1 MEFFRIKKDIP
12 FMRHAL
18 VFNVISALTFVAAVF
33 FLLHKGLHLSVE
45 FTGGTVMELRYQQAA
60 NLERI
65 RGTLEKIGYEQP
77 EATSFGTA
85 HDVMLRL
92 PVVKNVSPKDASA
105 QVFDA
110 LCKAESGSLK
120 DIDTVTAKGE
130 HVVKQSCADAA
141 GAEAVSLQK
150 VEFVGP
156 QVGDE
161 LTENGLKALAAKHKQ
176 IQDVRGLGAMVAIEL
191 FKDGDLA
198 KPDADLT
205 KRLCVEAA
213 KRGLILLSCGSYAN
227 VVRVLVPL
235 TASDALIDEGL
246 QIMADCFKAL
256 A

>member
-18 VFNVISALTFVAAVF
+18 VFNVVSALTFVAAVF

-92 PVVKNVSPKDASA
+92 PVVKNVTPKDASA

-120 DIDTVTAKGE
+120 EIDTVTAKGE

-161 LTENGLKALAAKHKQ
+161 LTENGLKALAAVVVGVMIYLAIRFEWKFAVAAIIANLH
-176 IQDVRGLGAMVAIEL
+176 DVVIILGFFAFFQWEFSLTV
-191 FKDGDLA
+191 LA
-198 KPDADLT
+198 
-205 KRLCVEAA
+205 
-213 KRGLILLSCGSYAN
+213 G
-227 VVRVLVPL
+227 VLPVPGYFL
-235 TASDALIDEGL
+235 NESLV
-246 QIMADCFKAL
+246 
-256 A
+256 